1 MANFRVVPATI
12 VVAALAAGSVI
23 GAEAA
28 EKGAAKPAVAKA
40 TSSAAEAKPNSA
52 KGNAGAL
59 EPDAAKIEP
68 IAAKTLFGAAKAA
81 APLAARAIGYY
92 SRGCLSGARQL
103 AIDGPA
109 WQAMRLSRN
118 RNWGHPDLVAL
129 VERLSAEVKREDG
142 WPGLLVGDLSQPRG
156 GPMLTGHA
164 SHQIGLDADI
174 WLTPMPDRRLSTDE
188 RENLSATN
196 MVADN
201 QLSVNPKAWT
211 ASHVKVLSRASSYPE
226 VDRILVHPAIKKAL
240 CEAAGTDRKWLH
252 KVRPY
257 WGHNYHFHVRIG
269 CPKGSEDCREQAP
282 PAADDGCGK
291 ELDDWFALLTA
302 PPKPPPAVP
311 PKPKP
316 PLTLADLPAEC
327 RVVLESDVP
336 KATDPSPKAKAPAEA
351 AIVPPVPKPAKR
363 AVAGE

>member
-1 MANFRVVPATI
+1 MAMRRLVPAMI
-12 VVAALAAGSVI
+12 AALLSACLSF
-23 GAEAA
+23 GASAA
-28 EKGAAKPAVAKA
+28 EKDAAKSAATKASSSAGAAKPEAAKA
-40 TSSAAEAKPNSA
+40 
-52 KGNAGAL
+52 NAGAL
-59 EPDAAKIEP
+59 KPDVAKIEP
-68 IAAKTLFGAAKAA
+68 IAAKTLFGAAKVA
-81 APLAARAIGYY
+81 APLAPRAIGYY

-129 VERLSAEVKREDG
+129 VERLATEVKREDG

-174 WLTPMPDRRLSTDE
+174 WLTPMPDRRLSEDE
-188 RENLSATN
+188 REKLSATN

-201 QLSVNPKAWT
+201 QLSVDPKAWT
-211 ASHVKVLSRASSYPE
+211 ASHVKVLRRAASYDA

-269 CPKGSEDCREQAP
+269 CPKGSEGCREQSP

-327 RVVLESDVP
+327 RLVLESDVP
-336 KATDPSPKAKAPAEA
+336 KSADPSAKAKAPAEA
-351 AIVPPVPKPAKR
+351 ALVPPVPKPAKR
-363 AVAGE
+363 AVAGD

>member
-1 MANFRVVPATI
+1 MAMRRLVPATI
-12 VVAALAAGSVI
+12 AALLAALHSI
-23 GAEAA
+23 GTMAA
-28 EKGAAKPAVAKA
+28 EKDSAKPAAAKAAPGTPAAKPADVK
-40 TSSAAEAKPNSA
+40 SAA
-52 KGNAGAL
+52 GAMV
-59 EPDAAKIEP
+59 PDAAKTEP
-68 IAAKTLFGAAKAA
+68 IAAKTLFGAAKAP

-103 AIDGPA
+103 EIDGPA

-118 RNWGHPDLVAL
+118 RNWGHPELVAL
-129 VERLSAEVKREDG
+129 IERLASEVKREEG

-174 WLTPMPDRRLSTDE
+174 WLTPMPDRRLTADE
-188 RENLSATN
+188 REKLSATN

-201 QLSVNPKAWT
+201 QLTVDASAWT
-211 ASHVKVLSRASSYPE
+211 PTHVNVLRRAASYEA

-269 CPKGSEDCREQAP
+269 CPKGSEGCREQSP
-282 PAADDGCGK
+282 PAADDGCSK

-327 RVVLESDVP
+327 RLVLESD
-336 KATDPSPKAKAPAEA
+336 APAQSAAPAKSSTAAEA
-351 AIVPPVPKPAKR
+351 PIVPPLPKPAKR

>member
-1 MANFRVVPATI
+1 MAMRRLVPPMI
-12 VVAALAAGSVI
+12 AALLAAYVSI

-28 EKGAAKPAVAKA
+28 ERDAAKPAAAKA
-40 TSSAAEAKPNSA
+40 TLGTPAAKPSDA
-52 KGNAGAL
+52 KPATGAL
-59 EPDAAKIEP
+59 APAAAKIAP
-68 IAAKTLFGAAKAA
+68 VAAKTLFGAAKAP

-129 VERLSAEVKREDG
+129 VERLADEVKREDG

-174 WLTPMPDRRLSTDE
+174 WLTPMPDRRLSADE
-188 RENLSATN
+188 RETLSATN
-196 MVADN
+196 MVVDN
-201 QLSVNPKAWT
+201 QLSVDTKAWT
-211 ASHVKVLSRASSYPE
+211 PAHVNVLRRAASYDAVE
-226 VDRILVHPAIKKAL
+226 RILVHPAIKKAL
-240 CEAAGTDRKWLH
+240 CEAAGRDRKWLQ

-269 CPKGSEDCREQAP
+269 CPKGSANCREQSP

-291 ELDDWFALLTA
+291 ELDDWFALVTA
-302 PPKPPPAVP
+302 PPKPPPKVP

-316 PLTLADLPAEC
+316 PPTLADLPAEC
-327 RVVLESDVP
+327 RMVLESDAQAP
-336 KATDPSPKAKAPAEA
+336 KAAAAKTPAPGEA